1 MALSLRELLAH
12 RDTLVRQIQ
21 QAQSAARADA
31 VARVLALMSEH
42 ELTVADLGV
51 VPSGSPSR
59 GIKIAPKFRDPASG
73 STWTGRGLK
82 PKWLAVAI
90 AQGKTLQDFAI

>member
-1 MALSLRELLAH
+1 MALSLKELLAR
-12 RDTLVRQIQ
+12 RDALVRQIE
-21 QAQSAARADA
+21 QAQSAARAEA
-31 VARVLALMSEH
+31 LARVLALMSEH
-42 ELTVADLGV
+42 GLTAADLGD

-59 GIKIAPKFRDPASG
+59 GVKIAPKFRDPASG

-90 AQGKTLQDFAI
+90 AQGKAPQDFAI

>member
-1 MALSLRELLAH
+1 MALSLKELLAH
-12 RDTLVRQIQ
+12 RETLVRQIQ
-21 QAQSAARADA
+21 QEQSAAKAEA
-31 VARVLALMSEH
+31 IARIQALMSEH
-42 ELTVADLGV
+42 GLTAADLGA

-59 GIKIAPKFRDPASG
+59 GVKIAPKFRDPASG

-90 AQGKTLQDFAI
+90 AQGKTPQDFAI